1 VRGIAVLA
9 GGVGLVGASALVGAD
24 VTFAVNNVF
33 GTISL
38 GDLPFPYTLVLLV
51 RLAVAVV
58 LVVGA
63 IGAFRGRRAGAVTL
77 ALGGALGVLAVL
89 TYPYQLGADL
99 LPDGFGVGEYLSLL
113 FRFPHPEFVFV
124 LVALFAS
131 GLTLLVAAV
140 AAARTRRTGVL
151 A

>member
-1 VRGIAVLA
+1 MRGIAVLA
-9 GGVGLVGASALVGAD
+9 GVVGLVGAAALVGAD
-24 VTFAVNNVF
+24 VTFAVNNLF
-33 GTISL
+33 GALGL
-38 GDLPFPYTLVLLV
+38 GDLPFPYLLVLLV

-63 IGAFRGRRAGAVTL
+63 IGAFRGTRAGAVTL
-77 ALGGALGVLAVL
+77 AVGGALGVLAVL
-89 TYPYQLGADL
+89 SYPYQLGADL

-113 FRFPHPEFVFV
+113 FRFPQTEFVFV

-140 AAARTRRTGVL
+140 AATRHRSGVL
-151 A
+151 G